1 VVLRAIC
8 RALVV
13 NQSKIT
19 MSLNVPD
26 FSNVRILVAGD
37 LMIDQYWFGPT
48 SRISP
53 EAPVPVV
60 KVTRTTARAGGAA
73 NVAANLAA
81 LGATTMVAGVVGD
94 DNNGRQLKELLDD
107 LGVASDLCKSLH
119 PTITKLRVLSRNQ
132 QLIRLDTE
140 DAYSNADAE
149 ELAVIID
156 RHLARQDICVLSDY
170 AKGSL
175 ADIPSLVAMCRA
187 HNVPVLADPKGE
199 DFSIYAG
206 VTALTPNL
214 AEFEAVVGKSR
225 DDAELISKAQA
236 LRDKLDIQYLIVT
249 LSERGMMIIS
259 EADEP
264 EILRAKAREVFDVT
278 GAGDTVIATL
288 AAGLGAGLSISESAA
303 LANLAASLVV
313 AKIGVA
319 TITPAELRLA
329 LHEQG
334 QGGRGLLTE
343 EQAAKVVHEAQARGE
358 RVVMTNG
365 CFDILHPGHVSYL
378 QEARGRGDR
387 LIVAVNSDASVKL
400 LKGSDRPI
408 NSLEDRMAVL
418 AGLASVDW
426 VVGFEE
432 ETPERLITKLLPDV
446 LVKGGDYKAEQIAG
460 AKAVLQNGGSVEV
473 LGFLEGRSTSAI
485 LDSIRK

>member
-1 VVLRAIC
+1 MR
-8 RALVV
+8 
-13 NQSKIT
+13 
-19 MSLNVPD
+19 LNVPD

-81 LGATTMVAGVVGD
+81 LGADTTVAGVVGD
-94 DNNGRQLKELLDD
+94 DTNGQHLQDLLDQ
-107 LGVASDLCKSLH
+107 LGVRSELARSLH

-140 DAYSNADAE
+140 DTYSPADAE
-149 ELAVIID
+149 ELAVIVE
-156 RHLARQDICVLSDY
+156 RQLPEQSVCILSDY

-175 ADIPSLVAMCRA
+175 ADTQTLVQLCRA
-187 HNVPVLADPKGE
+187 NNVPVLADPKGT
-199 DFSIYAG
+199 DFSIYRG

-214 AEFEAVVGKSR
+214 AEFEAVAGKSA
-225 DDAELISKAQA
+225 DDAELIAKAQS
-236 LRDKLDIQYLIVT
+236 LREKLDIDYLVVT

-259 EADEP
+259 ESDEP
-264 EILRAKAREVFDVT
+264 EILPAKAREVYDVT

-288 AAGLGAGLSISESAA
+288 AAGLGAGMNISESAA

-319 TITPAELRLA
+319 SVTPAELRLA

-343 EQAAKVVHEAQARGE
+343 PQAIKVVKEAQARGE

-378 QEARGRGDR
+378 QEAKARGDR
-387 LIVAVNSDASVKL
+387 LLVAVNSDESVKV
-400 LKGSDRPI
+400 LKGEDRPV
-408 NSLEDRMAVL
+408 NTLEDRMAVL

-426 VVGFEE
+426 VVGFTE
-432 ETPERLITKLLPDV
+432 ETPERLIGEVLPNV
-446 LVKGGDYKAEQIAG
+446 LVKGGDYTPDQIAG
-460 AKAVLQNGGSVEV
+460 GRAVLENGGTVEV

-485 LDSIRK
+485 LDSIRQS